1 MTDFIVDQDLGSSQH
16 PFRRASSEGAAW
28 TLFIFPGHLM
38 NSPVKQGGCIEP
50 PMANAHR
57 PGLEQQPGSYPS
69 GIWESK
75 DLGHWAQILIHLL
88 CFCANI

>member
-38 NSPVKQGGCIEP
+38 NSPVKQGGCI
-50 PMANAHR
+50 
-57 PGLEQQPGSYPS
+57 
-69 GIWESK
+69 
-75 DLGHWAQILIHLL
+75 
-88 CFCANI
+88 